1 MSTAQM
7 KAVAK
12 SVLPTQLASN
22 GNLRASVSLILA
34 SGGDER
40 IWPDPISGRNRY
52 GTKTLPAPDEIG
64 FSSTTASNI
73 SEMGFAAASRALER
87 LFGFDGR
94 SVVTPDQWCD
104 EIRSR
109 IGECFGAGEQQVVLA
124 ASGTD
129 AELLTLGLVAGL
141 ASRPITNVFVAPDE
155 TGHGIP
161 LAAAGRHFAGLTA
174 LAQSVPHGQPVD
186 GFEAAHI
193 EVRTIAIRD
202 ESGRPRESQSVD
214 RDVAIVVEEEL
225 KRGRDVLLHV
235 LDASKTGLTGPT
247 RQLVRDLAA
256 VAPERL
262 RVVVDACQLRCPLS
276 QIQRDLS
283 DGFIV
288 NITGSKFVAG
298 PAFAGA
304 LLLPQG
310 LADEIA
316 ARASLPAGLSDYTAA
331 LDWPSPMRDS
341 LGIAFKSQANIGLG
355 LRWIA
360 ALENLS
366 RFAAIN
372 EQRHAEITRYFA
384 SQVRVC
390 AARVEGLSFHPDD
403 DEAVALPSIV
413 CLTLLDKDGGF
424 ISSDQAEHVRT
435 DLLDARLGP
444 VCHIG
449 QAVQVGP
456 RAALRMSLSAGDI
469 ADLAARMNEGQSIE
483 AAFKPVTTKLDALFA
498 KWSRRT
504 SGAQSV

>member
-1 MSTAQM
+1 MSAAQL

-12 SVLPTQLASN
+12 SVLPAPLASS

-52 GTKTLPAPDEIG
+52 GTRMLPAPDEIG

-73 SEMGFAAASRALER
+73 SETGFAAASRALER
-87 LFGFDGR
+87 LFGFDGT
-94 SVVTPDQWCD
+94 SIVTPDQWCD
-104 EIRSR
+104 EVRSR
-109 IGECFGAGEQQVVLA
+109 IAECFGVGERQVVLA

-174 LAQSVPHGQPVD
+174 LAQTVPRGQTVD
-186 GFEAAHI
+186 GFEVAHI

-202 ESGRPRESQSVD
+202 ESGRPRESQAVD
-214 RDVAIVVEEEL
+214 RDVAIAVEEEL

-235 LDASKTGLTGPT
+235 LDTSKTGLTGPT
-247 RQLVRDLAA
+247 PQLARDLIA

-262 RVVVDACQLRCPLS
+262 RVVVDACQLRCPIS
-276 QIQRDLS
+276 QIQRDLN

-304 LLLPQG
+304 LLLPKG
-310 LADEIA
+310 LVDEMV
-316 ARASLPAGLSDYTAA
+316 ARASLPAGLCDYTAA
-331 LDWPSPMRDS
+331 LDWPLPLRDS

-366 RFAAIN
+366 RLAAIS
-372 EQRHAEITRYFA
+372 ELRHAEITRHFA
-384 SQVRVC
+384 NQVRVC

-403 DEAVALPSIV
+403 EEAVSVPSIV
-413 CLTLLDKDGGF
+413 CLTPLDKDGGF
-424 ISSDQAEHVRT
+424 ISIEEANRIRE
-435 DLLDARLGP
+435 DLLDASLGP
-444 VCHIG
+444 VCHVG

-456 RAALRMSLSAGDI
+456 RAVLRMSLSAGDI
-469 ADLAARMNEGQSIE
+469 ADLAARMDEGQSIE
-483 AAFKPVTTKLDALFA
+483 AAFKSVEARLDALFA
-498 KWSRRT
+498 KWSKRASR
-504 SGAQSV
+504 AQSV

>member
-1 MSTAQM
+1 MSAAKM

-12 SVLPTQLASN
+12 SILPTQLPSN

-40 IWPDPISGRNRY
+40 IWPEPISGRNRY
-52 GTKTLPAPDEIG
+52 GTKMLPAPDEIG

-73 SEMGFAAASRALER
+73 SEPGFVAASRALER

-94 SVVTPDQWCD
+94 SIVTPDQWCD

-155 TGHGIP
+155 TGNGIP

-174 LAQSVPHGQPVD
+174 LAQTVSHGQPVD

-202 ESGRPRESQSVD
+202 ESGRPREPKAVD

-235 LDASKTGLTGPT
+235 LDTSKTGLTGPT
-247 RQLVRDLAA
+247 RQLARNLIA

-276 QIQRDLS
+276 LIQRDLN

-288 NITGSKFVAG
+288 NVTGSKFVAG

-304 LLLPQG
+304 LLLPRG

-316 ARASLPAGLSDYTAA
+316 ARAGLPAGLCDYTAA
-331 LDWPSPMRDS
+331 FDWPSPLRDS

-360 ALENLS
+360 ALESLS
-366 RFAAIN
+366 RLSAIN
-372 EQRHAEITRYFA
+372 ALRHAEITRHFA
-384 SQVRVC
+384 NQVRVR

-403 DEAVALPSIV
+403 GEAVTLPSIV
-413 CLTLLDKDGGF
+413 CLTPLDKDGGF
-424 ISSDQAEHVRT
+424 ISIEEANRIRT
-435 DLLDARLGP
+435 ELRDASLGP
-444 VCHIG
+444 VCHVG

-456 RAALRMSLSAGDI
+456 RAILRMSLSAGDI
-469 ADLAARMNEGQSIE
+469 ADLATGMDGGQPIE
-483 AAFKPVTTKLDALFA
+483 VAFKPVGERLDALFA
-498 KWSRRT
+498 KWSRRA
-504 SGAQSV
+504 SRAQSV